1 MLREGL
7 ESFKPLILKGGFN
20 KMKRKYFLLV
30 LVLVLSTFFLS
41 NILSVDAVLYKVLDE
56 EGKLIRLTNEPVL
69 SVSEEEA
76 GYTLDPPIEK
86 LEEENIPETQTV
98 TTNQDDLEE
107 GSVGKWVCDTRID
120 PIDDTTMIGFILKCE
135 DADSRSPALVL
146 RWNDG
151 ETDLFIN
158 WHNYL
163 SDNTRV
169 THRFDKEKA
178 VTKNWIGSADK
189 TTTFYSRKSKNT
201 IKFIQKLMEA
211 DKLAVQITPY
221 NEGPTTAVFDIRG
234 LENIVEE
241 FNDTLGWIKVEE
253 GK

>member
-1 MLREGL
+1 
-7 ESFKPLILKGGFN
+7 
-20 KMKRKYFLLV
+20 MKRKYFLLV

-69 SVSEEEA
+69 SVSEKEA
-76 GYTLDPPIEK
+76 GYTLDPPIEE

-120 PIDDTTMIGFILKCE
+120 PIDDTTMIGFVLECE
-135 DADSRSPALVL
+135 DANSRSPTLVL
-146 RWNDG
+146 RWDDG
-151 ETDLFIN
+151 ETELVISWN
-158 WHNYL
+158 NYL

-169 THRFDKEKA
+169 TYRFDKEKA
-178 VTKNWIGSADK
+178 VTKNWTGSTSK
-189 TTTFYSRKSKNT
+189 TATFYPGKSKT
-201 IKFIQKLMEA
+201 VIKFIQKLMEA
-211 DKLAVQITPY
+211 DKLAVQIKPY
-221 NEGPTTAVFDIRG
+221 NEGPTTAVFDVRG
-234 LENIVEE
+234 LKNAVEE